1 MEEIWKKIK
10 GFNNYKVSNFGR
22 LISIKTN
29 KILKPTDNGRGYLR
43 FSLLGDDNNNHTVY
57 LHRIIAEAF
66 IPNPDNKPCIDHIN
80 TNKQDNRIENI
91 RWVTY
96 KENTNNELTIE
107 RVRNSGKKNKKK
119 ICSIDEDGNKVVY
132 SSARE
137 AQRKLNILCTAI
149 GNCLHGR
156 SKTCHGLRWM
166 YVS

>member
-1 MEEIWKKIK
+1 MEEIWKEIK

-119 ICSIDEDGNKVVY
+119 ICSIDEADNKVVY
-132 SSARE
+132 SSVIE
-137 AQRKLNILCTAI
+137 AKIKLNVSYTAI
-149 GNCLHGR
+149 SNCLRGR
-156 SKTCHGLRWM
+156 SKTCNGLRWM
-166 YVS
+166 YL

>member
-1 MEEIWKKIK
+1 MEEIWKEIK

-22 LISIKTN
+22 VISIRTN

-43 FSLLGDDNNNHTVY
+43 FLLLGDDNNTHTVY
-57 LHRIIAEAF
+57 IHRIIAEAF

-107 RVRNSGKKNKKK
+107 RVRNSGKKNRKK

-132 SSARE
+132 SSAIE
-137 AQRKLNILCTAI
+137 AKIKLNSSCTSI
-149 GNCLHGR
+149 NNCLRGR
-156 SKTCHGLRWM
+156 SKTCNGLRWM
-166 YVS
+166 YL

>member
-1 MEEIWKKIK
+1 MEEIWKEIK

-43 FSLLGDDNNNHTVY
+43 FSLLGDDNNKHTVY

-119 ICSIDEDGNKVVY
+119 ICSIDEYGNKVVY
-132 SSARE
+132 SSVRE
-137 AQRKLNILCTAI
+137 AKRKLNILCTAI
-149 GNCLHGR
+149 CNCLHGR
-156 SKTCHGLRWM
+156 SKTCNGLRWM